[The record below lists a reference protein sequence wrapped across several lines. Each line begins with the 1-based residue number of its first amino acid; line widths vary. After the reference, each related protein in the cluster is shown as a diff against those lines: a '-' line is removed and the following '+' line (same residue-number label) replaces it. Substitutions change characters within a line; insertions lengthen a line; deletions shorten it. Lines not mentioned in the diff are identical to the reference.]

1 MAGIG
6 GDSGGAN
13 MYGIDGGVIVVAVVV
28 RAFVSYN
35 SCRTA
40 IVKLVVVVV
49 QVVHKRR
56 ARTRN
61 ITTTTNTNTTNTTK
75 HTNRSYL

>member
-1 MAGIG
+1 M
-6 GDSGGAN
+6 
-13 MYGIDGGVIVVAVVV
+13 VAVVV

-56 ARTRN
+56 ETTQN
-61 ITTTTNTNTTNTTK
+61 ITTTTNTTK
-75 HTNRSYL
+75 HSNRLLFLCITMVGL